1 MRVVLYEWC
10 CSGGWQGPDAAR
22 MQCGDDRAATA
33 LQQSALMAEGWAML
47 SALARDAV
55 RDPKLAVTVLVGE
68 DALSTM
74 TTAAPLP
81 AGACRICRV
90 SPGAELDI
98 LLHEAV
104 RADWTVIV
112 APETAGLLASRVEAV
127 RMAGGRA
134 AACGGGFIAVAAD
147 KQLTANALA
156 AAGVPVPAGRSLA
169 ADEPLPAFFRLPAVR
184 KARGSVGCDDLV
196 VVGARGQLLPP
207 TTGPQRLEA
216 FAAGMPV
223 GVSCL
228 CGPAGTTTLPPVR
241 QLFSSGES
249 PRYLGGTVLP
259 ATVWG
264 HRAEQ
269 LAARSLAAV
278 TRAAG
283 APSEVAAAAGWV
295 GVDMVLGAGDDCCA
309 DRVLEVNPRMTTSFV
324 GLAAIEERSLLS
336 CMLDAASGTAP
347 VLRPV
352 PGRAVDFDAMGSVR
366 VRDA

>member
-207 TTGPQRLEA
+207 TTGRWGCRVCA
-216 FAAGMPV
+216 V
-223 GVSCL
+223 R
-228 CGPAGTTTLPPVR
+228 PA
-241 QLFSSGES
+241 S
-249 PRYLGGTVLP
+249 PRCRLC
-259 ATVWG
+259 ASCF
-264 HRAEQ
+264 HRVSRRGIS
-269 LAARSLAAV
+269 AARCCRRPS
-278 TRAAG
+278 G
-283 APSEVAAAAGWV
+283 ATEQSNWLRDPS
-295 GVDMVLGAGDDCCA
+295 
-309 DRVLEVNPRMTTSFV
+309 PRS
-324 GLAAIEERSLLS
+324 
-336 CMLDAASGTAP
+336 P
-347 VLRPV
+347 VLRAHQARWP
-352 PGRAVDFDAMGSVR
+352 RR
-366 VRDA
+366 RDGWESTWCSAPATIVVQTECWRSIRG